1 MPKFSIISPI
11 YKVEKYLPSFINC
24 IFNQNFEDFEVILV
38 DDGSPDQ
45 SGSLCDAFAK
55 KDCRLK
61 VIHKENGGVSSARN
75 KGIDAATGDWI
86 LFFDPDDTFPSNTL
100 ETLSKVITLHPEIEL
115 VLFNHTHI
123 LPGGTIISSEN
134 KVPANIVLDSK
145 GIIRYMISTII
156 SDNNVLRSPWT
167 KAYRRSTL
175 LESGIRFTKRTFAED
190 YQFNLNLFPKL
201 NFAIAIPDSLYDYWV
216 HPVSAISKY
225 HKGILNVWDEDT
237 KIELSIYKKNQAYI
251 NNQMYYAYLRKTFS
265 SLSYALLSVYKND
278 KNKDYIIS
286 NAISLD
292 TVQKIASEVKQKQ
305 IAVDNF
311 RLLSA
316 IEDRNLSGV
325 KRALYFMNLTI
336 SIKNKLS
343 KIKNKL
349 WSLSKD

>member
-45 SGSLCDAFAK
+45 SGSLCDVFAK

-75 KGIDAATGDWI
+75 KGIDAAIGDWI

-134 KVPANIVLDSK
+134 KVPTNIVLDSK

-156 SDNNVLRSPWT
+156 SDDNVLRSPWT

-190 YQFNLNLFPKL
+190 YQFNLNLCVMF
-201 NFAIAIPDSLYDYWV
+201 I
-216 HPVSAISKY
+216 
-225 HKGILNVWDEDT
+225 
-237 KIELSIYKKNQAYI
+237 
-251 NNQMYYAYLRKTFS
+251 
-265 SLSYALLSVYKND
+265 
-278 KNKDYIIS
+278 
-286 NAISLD
+286 
-292 TVQKIASEVKQKQ
+292 
-305 IAVDNF
+305 
-311 RLLSA
+311 
-316 IEDRNLSGV
+316 
-325 KRALYFMNLTI
+325 
-336 SIKNKLS
+336 
-343 KIKNKL
+343 
-349 WSLSKD
+349 